1 MKLSIITINYNNAEG
16 LRKTLAS
23 VASQTYRNI
32 EHIII
37 DGGSTD
43 GSVDVIR
50 EYEKAYP
57 QPLPERRGEEPT
69 HDTFASVW
77 GAHTADSTQYDLLKA
92 NAEKNRKNPT
102 EAESILWDMLKGNN
116 IGLHFRRQHI
126 ILDYIVDFICI
137 EKGLV
142 IELDGGYHNDPEQKE
157 YDERR
162 TAHLQQL
169 GYTELR
175 FANEEL
181 LTNPDAVIARIKEV
195 AISLP
200 SLQGRGGE
208 RLIIWTSEPDK
219 GIYNAMN
226 KGIEIALGKRV
237 VNADHTTSSNS
248 LNDNRSTLNELQSD
262 YIQILNSG
270 DILASPDVTERMMNA
285 LHSFIRST
293 LNDKIGAP
301 ILYGN
306 MVKFDY
312 TNNRILGKSREVV
325 YSLRQYFS
333 STMNHD
339 CCYFRRDLFETYG
352 LYDENL
358 KIVSD
363 WKWFLQAIGLG
374 NVKPV
379 YVDIDVTIFDA
390 SGISETNLAL
400 RDQERR
406 QVLEEL
412 LPPAI
417 LADYDAHAFEIEQM
431 NRLRRRHLYGFVYF
445 IERVLFKLEKWGVL
459 KK

>member
-1 MKLSIITINYNNAEG
+1 
-16 LRKTLAS
+16 
-23 VASQTYRNI
+23 
-32 EHIII
+32 
-37 DGGSTD
+37 
-43 GSVDVIR
+43 
-50 EYEKAYP
+50 
-57 QPLPERRGEEPT
+57 
-69 HDTFASVW
+69 
-77 GAHTADSTQYDLLKA
+77 
-92 NAEKNRKNPT
+92 
-102 EAESILWDMLKGNN
+102 MLKGNN

-226 KGIEIALGKRV
+226 KGIEIALGKRI

-285 LHSFIRST
+285 LHSFTRST

-306 MVKFDY
+306 MIKKDY
-312 TNNRILGKSREVV
+312 ITGKILGKSRETE

-352 LYDENL
+352 LYDESL

-363 WKWFLQAIGLG
+363 WKWFMQVIGLG
-374 NVKPV
+374 KVKPI
-379 YVDIDVTIFDA
+379 YVNIDVTIFDA
-390 SGISETNLAL
+390 SGISESNLEL
-400 RDQERR
+400 RNKERR
-406 QVLEEL
+406 HVLEEV

-459 KK
+459 R